1 MFWNTSNRLY
11 LYNSALKKEFLTDM
25 LKERE
30 ILKDMLKE
38 NYKHIF
44 YIIDTNYYFKYYLE
58 YSVTNGAGVYAFIEN
73 LRYITVT
80 HDISVHIILIRSDRT
95 TKRISK
101 QFKDDIRNHLNAF
114 SKFIHF
120 TVETMKNV
128 YIKLDNNY
136 IYRLTAIPNTDEG
149 SYRIIDKMF
158 DNQPLIRVAGIEF
171 ESIVDGIGIR
181 YVLFVQGC
189 PHHCKG
195 CHNEGTWDYTK
206 GYFMPVS
213 KIFKDII
220 RNPMLNGVTFS
231 GGEPFMQAKSL
242 YYLMNELKS
251 YYTSC
256 NREFNF
262 TVYTG
267 FTLNQ
272 LKVLAETDVWISKL
286 LNGIDYLVD
295 GKFEMDK
302 KSLTCKFRG
311 STNQKMYKRDYING
325 ESVFT
330 EIFPVE

>member
-1 MFWNTSNRLY
+1 MYWNTSNRLY
-11 LYNSALKKEFLTDM
+11 LYNSELTKGMLTDM
-25 LKERE
+25 LKENE
-30 ILKDMLKE
+30 LLKDTLKE

-44 YIIDTNYYFKYYLE
+44 YIIDTDYYLK
-58 YSVTNGAGVYAFIEN
+58 YSVTKGAGVYRFIEN
-73 LRYITVT
+73 LRYIAVT
-80 HDISVHIILIRSDRT
+80 HDISIRIILIRSDHT
-95 TKRISK
+95 TKKISK
-101 QFKDDIRNHLNAF
+101 QFKDDIRNRFNAF

-128 YIKLDNNY
+128 YMKLDNKSM
-136 IYRLTAIPNTDEG
+136 YRLTAIPNTDKSG
-149 SYRIIDKMF
+149 YMLIDKMF

-206 GYFMPVS
+206 GYFMTVS
-213 KIFKDII
+213 KIFKDTI

-272 LKVLAETDVWISKL
+272 LKVLADTDVYVSKL
-286 LNGIDYLVD
+286 LNSIDYLID
-295 GKFEMDK
+295 GKFEIDK

-311 STNQKMYKRDYING
+311 SINQKMYKRDCING